1 MLRCGSIRPGGS
13 VILAAHQPQ
22 YLPWLG
28 YFDKIR
34 RADRFVL
41 LDTVQFKKNEW
52 QNRNRIRTAA
62 GWAWLTVP
70 VHYRFPMRIDEVPI
84 DESTPWRRRQVTTL
98 RQAYARAPHGAAV
111 LSPLEELLA
120 QPLRR
125 LAELN
130 AKSVFLIARL
140 LGLKTPVVP
149 ASLLPPMPEGADARL
164 IALCR
169 HFGCTT
175 YLAGAGGRDYMD
187 LGTWRAAGI
196 AVEFQEFRHP
206 VYGQCHPGFEPNL
219 SAIDLLCNAGPGG
232 ALLKGDSGRRAPT
245 PGVEEAR
252 AA

>member
-1 MLRCGSIRPGGS
+1 MLPCGSIRPGGS

-28 YFDKIR
+28 YFEKID

-52 QNRNRIRTAA
+52 QNRNRVRTAD

-70 VHYRFPMRIDEVPI
+70 VHHRFPMRIDEVDI
-84 DESTPWRRRQVTTL
+84 DDSTPWRRKQIETV
-98 RQAYARAPHGAAV
+98 RQAYARAPHLAHLLDGI
-111 LSPLEELLA
+111 ETLLA
-120 QPLRR
+120 KPLRG

-130 AKSVFLIARL
+130 AQSVFLLAGL
-140 LGLKTPVVP
+140 LGIGTPVVP
-149 ASLLPPMPEGADARL
+149 ASLLPPMPEGADERL

-169 HFGCTT
+169 HFGCAT

-187 LGTWRAAGI
+187 LRTWKAAGI

-206 VYGQCHPGFEPNL
+206 LYRQCHPGFEPNL
-219 SAIDLLCNAGPGG
+219 SAIDVLFNEGPG
-232 ALLKGDSGRRAPT
+232 AARLWRESGRRA
-245 PGVEEAR
+245 A
-252 AA
+252 